1 MSDGG
6 GSEAEAIGEGGS
18 DAERAEE
25 TASQAGDAAAEQA
38 EPESAVPAI
47 PDWACRSL
55 EMRCLEFGD
64 RVVVVIDMES
74 GQRFIIRCEA
84 AIPLPALVHVLS

>member
-1 MSDGG
+1 MAILGDLGPVPRVWSDF
-6 GSEAEAIGEGGS
+6 
-18 DAERAEE
+18 
-25 TASQAGDAAAEQA
+25 EQ
-38 EPESAVPAI
+38 PLESVV
-47 PDWACRSL
+47 S
-55 EMRCLEFGD
+55 LEFGD

>member
-1 MSDGG
+1 MCHDDYAPLGAWGG
-6 GSEAEAIGEGGS
+6 
-18 DAERAEE
+18 
-25 TASQAGDAAAEQA
+25 
-38 EPESAVPAI
+38 V
-47 PDWACRSL
+47 
-55 EMRCLEFGD
+55 LEFGD

>member
-1 MSDGG
+1 MSDGA

-38 EPESAVPAI
+38 EQGSAVPAI
-47 PDWACRSL
+47 PDWAAELLEQLAEGATFSARDQTRLQLALSSL
-55 EMRCLEFGD
+55 LF
-64 RVVVVIDMES
+64 
-74 GQRFIIRCEA
+74 
-84 AIPLPALVHVLS
+84 VLIM

>member
-1 MSDGG
+1 MPLL
-6 GSEAEAIGEGGS
+6 
-18 DAERAEE
+18 RL
-25 TASQAGDAAAEQA
+25 QVAA
-38 EPESAVPAI
+38 
-47 PDWACRSL
+47 
-55 EMRCLEFGD
+55 LEFGD